1 MFSVYTTHK
10 ILVTNMSEAMGIERN
25 LSSEK
30 IAQTV
35 ALDNLNYCQRHK
47 RIVLGC
53 EKGALEK
60 NVKIY
65 TEKRDILKIILV

>member
-10 ILVTNMSEAMGIERN
+10 LLVTNMSEAMGIGRN

-35 ALDNLNYCQRHK
+35 ALDNLNYCQRHI

-53 EKGALEK
+53 DKGALEQ

-65 TEKRDILKIILV
+65 TEKRDIFKIILV